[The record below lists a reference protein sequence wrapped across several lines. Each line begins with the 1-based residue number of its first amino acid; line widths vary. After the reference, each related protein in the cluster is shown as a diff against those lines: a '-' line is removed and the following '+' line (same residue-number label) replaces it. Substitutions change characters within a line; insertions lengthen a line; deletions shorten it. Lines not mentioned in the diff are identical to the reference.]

1 MDLMVFREI
10 THWWELNSFDIGF
23 GITLIIINFNKIRLV
38 IKNHCFSFFY
48 NVNHIIKKF
57 EIY

>member
-57 EIY
+57 